1 MTAADT
7 RYGRRGGRWAPK
19 GLDRSTPG
27 VCATCCR
34 GDARY
39 TATNT
44 RTPNE
49 RPWPVCA
56 TCADQGRRLSPS
68 LTYQPIAQETGSHD
82 RK

>member
-1 MTAADT
+1 MTAQDV

-39 TATNT
+39 TATST
-44 RTPNE
+44 SDPDDS
-49 RPWPVCA
+49 WSMCV
-56 TCADQGRRLSPS
+56 TCAAQAERLHAAVTVVR
-68 LTYQPIAQETGSHD
+68 L
-82 RK
+82 